1 MSLPKKLVPIT
12 IDGVDVYVAVQQL
25 PGAEPMTSGVT
36 EAVANKA
43 AEAVDHVQ
51 DVVRGM
57 AAKFSGTVR
66 ELAQQATRPE
76 SVSVEFGVTIAA
88 EGSLVVFSGSAEA
101 SVTVTLTYP
110 VPGPSDGG
118 TPGP

>member
-1 MSLPKKLVPIT
+1 MSLPKKFVPIT

-25 PGAEPMTSGVT
+25 PGSEPMTSGVT
-36 EAVANKA
+36 AAVAKKA
-43 AEAVDHVQ
+43 AEAVDQVQ
-51 DVVRGM
+51 EVVHGM
-57 AAKFSGTVR
+57 ASKFSGTVR

-88 EGSLVVFSGSAEA
+88 EGSLIVFSGSAES

-110 VPGPSDGG
+110 IPGPADNR
-118 TPGP
+118 TPGS